1 MRFPIMSIVYDDE
14 GHTIF
19 TEWGSRDAILIYLRN
34 IINPSCHLLAPS
46 PALPVNG
53 EGVGRRPPPVYGGIE
68 GGRLDAIPNFE

>member
-1 MRFPIMSIVYDDE
+1 MFIAAKVA
-14 GHTIF
+14 TWVNL
-19 TEWGSRDAILIYLRN
+19 TQVAAYL
-34 IINPSCHLLAPS
+34 PPS